1 MDEVRQLL
9 TSFEENLGKWLPLS
23 KAGPVRIC
31 RRSPG
36 AGRSLAHVGGQPAG
50 GVLWRWQRP
59 AEQRQLANSGLTA
72 NLECLQHTY
81 CRLVHNDALDMIRVG
96 FNLKGFEMTVNGY
109 AEILDRCDGAVRG

>member
-1 MDEVRQLL
+1 MRQLL
-9 TSFEENLGKWLPLS
+9 TSFEENLGKCLPLS

-36 AGRSLAHVGGQPAG
+36 AGRSLAHRGPACRRWVLWRGAGSGLRSRGSWPILGGQP
-50 GVLWRWQRP
+50 P
-59 AEQRQLANSGLTA
+59 KMPSN
-72 NLECLQHTY
+72 TY
-81 CRLVHNDALDMIRVG
+81 RRLVHNDALDMIRVG